1 MLRLHNADQFYQP
14 IRQLLPQHQHAT
26 RKPDCIGYFFQPP
39 DPLAREYLRNSLV
52 EAVRDHLRANV
63 GNDQIAAKRG
73 DLSRLHI
80 ERNGVPLRIEPR
92 LGGRIGDLVDGS
104 EAALRRKTKSPGS
117 RRVRT
122 APGLSGSMEQERHLS
137 FVTDRITQRI

>member
-1 MLRLHNADQFYQP
+1 MRLANQIASDISFNLL
-14 IRQLLPQHQHAT
+14 ILLP
-26 RKPDCIGYFFQPP
+26 
-39 DPLAREYLRNSLV
+39 RNISGIRSSKRSEIIFALI
-52 EAVRDHLRANV
+52 NV

-92 LGGRIGDLVDGS
+92 LGGRIGDLVDGC